1 MFKILFLALLL
12 QAVAAA
18 PAIADVNVDDR
29 IAFYRVEGSNT
40 RELWAQI
47 HQFGP
52 PDADTG
58 KRYAAY
64 TKWHVVWTYRF
75 RSNSTGCRLEDIAVS
90 DSTVTTLPQWVNEDR
105 MDASLRSR
113 WDQFVAK
120 LREHEAGHRQ
130 NGLLA
135 AQAVRDILANAPPQP
150 DCHALDA
157 QASAAAHDA
166 IRRSNQADRD
176 YDARTEHGVT
186 QGTVL

>member
-1 MFKILFLALLL
+1 MFNTLILALLL
-12 QAVAAA
+12 QTVVAA
-18 PAIADVNVDDR
+18 PAIAVDDR

-47 HQFGP
+47 QQFGP
-52 PDADTG
+52 RDANTG
-58 KRYAAY
+58 KRYAAC
-64 TKWHVVWTYRF
+64 TQWHVVWTYRF
-75 RSNSTGCRLEDIAVS
+75 RSDSTGCRLEDIAVS
-90 DSTVTTLPQWVNEDR
+90 DSTVRTLPQWVNEGR

-113 WDQFVAK
+113 CDQSVAE
-120 LREHEAGHRQ
+120 LREHGAGHRQ

-135 AQAVRDILANAPPQP
+135 AQLVRDILANAPPQP
-150 DCHALDA
+150 NCHVLDA

-176 YDARTEHGVT
+176 YDVRTEHGVK